1 MAIRVTLRAPGA
13 KVGACMLAAVVILIA
28 GVSPDRLS
36 ASAGREPHEFLRTVA
51 GFSPSELAALEGGAP
66 VAKVLDTDRREVA
79 IVGAV
84 RVKAPRER
92 LFDQYRNV
100 AALRRSQIFMEVGTF
115 SSTPRVEDL
124 VGLTFEDSDLD
135 TIRECKPGDCGVRLP
150 AESMAR
156 FQRDVNWHAA
166 DWRQQAGSSW
176 RRQLVDYV
184 AGYLAGGNQALA
196 EYQNKDVP
204 LSVAQE
210 FKILFDESRYFR
222 PAAPEFF
229 GYLERFPT
237 VPLEGVENILY
248 WDKEAFGLRP
258 VVGLTHLT
266 LYASPAGGSPV
277 VPSAL
282 VATKQIYA
290 THYFDAALGLSLV
303 FDDNASGFYMLSI
316 NRARTRSLTSFLR
329 GVVRFTVRKRS
340 RDAMEKILSATKLT
354 LERQAL

>member
-1 MAIRVTLRAPGA
+1 MDHHLHARLGA
-13 KVGACMLAAVVILIA
+13 ALSLAALALIA
-28 GVSPDRLS
+28 SISPGTLVARS
-36 ASAGREPHEFLRTVA
+36 GTEPHEFLRTVA
-51 GFSPSELAALEGGAP
+51 GFSASELAALEGGAP
-66 VAKVLDTDRREVA
+66 VAKALDTDRREVA

-100 AALRRSQIFMEVGTF
+100 AGLRRSQVFMEVGTF

-124 VGLTFEDSDLD
+124 RGLTFEDYDLD

-156 FQRDVNWHAA
+156 FQHDVNWHAA
-166 DWRQQAGSSW
+166 DWRQQAGSLW
-176 RRQLVDYV
+176 RRQLVDYA
-184 AGYLAGGNQALA
+184 AGYLAGGNTALA
-196 EYQNKDVP
+196 EYQNKEVP

-210 FKILFDESRYFR
+210 FRVLFDESRYFR

-229 GYLERFPT
+229 RYLEEFPT

-258 VVGLTHLT
+258 VVSLTHLT
-266 LYASPAGGSPV
+266 LYAPPAGRSPS
-277 VPSAL
+277 VPSAF

-303 FDDNASGFYMLSI
+303 FDDNASGFYMLCI

-329 GVVRFTVRKRS
+329 GVVRYTVRKRS
-340 RDAMEKILSATKLT
+340 RDAMEKILGTTKLT
-354 LERQAL
+354 LEQQSQ